1 MKAEKKGKSRQS
13 KLKIWKMINGNDT
26 QSYYINPT
34 P

>member
-26 QSYYINPT
+26 QSYINPT